1 MIKTR
6 LVGLLSHAKKYIVY
20 TILWQWLALFSQIA
34 AVFTIA
40 GLIEAAVNHSIDA
53 ARVQRAALILVAVV
67 LVRLL
72 CEKMGAK
79 SSYMA
84 CVDVKRVL
92 REKIYDKLLRLGASY
107 RDHVS
112 TAEIVQVSTEGVDQL
127 ETYFGKYLPQLFY
140 SLLAPVTLFIVLCR
154 VSLKASV
161 VLLVCVPLIPISIVV
176 VQKIAKKLLNK
187 YWSVYTGLG
196 DSFLENLM
204 GLTTLKIYQAD
215 GQKADEMDA
224 ESQRFRKIT
233 MKVLTM
239 QLNSTS
245 VMDIVAYGGAAVGMV
260 VALSEFA
267 NGALSVS
274 GTLSIILLASEFFLP
289 LRLLGSFF
297 HIAMNGMAA
306 SDKIFRILDMEE
318 PEEGGSLLPD
328 GALDIEFS
336 DVHFSYGSGGRE
348 ILKGI
353 NLSLPAGHFISLV
366 GESGCGKSTIAGILS
381 GRNKGYAGSVTIG
394 GMELSDINETDL
406 MKHVVLVRHNSY
418 LFAGTVA
425 DNLRMAKRDATD
437 EEMWNALDKVNL
449 KDFIESEDGLDTVIQ
464 EKAGNLSGGQS
475 QRLGIARAL
484 LADAPVYIFD
494 EATSNIDADSEEII
508 MNVIHEMAQTR
519 TILLISHRL
528 ANVTD
533 SDKIYMLKGGAIAE
547 SGTHEELMKLD
558 GSYRHLYES
567 QMALENYGGSMS
579 EKVTSDSLD
588 REVQR

>member
-34 AVFTIA
+34 AVFTLA

-418 LFAGTVA
+418 LFAGQVA

-437 EEMWNALDKVNL
+437 EEIWNALDKVNL

-533 SDKIYMLKGGAIAE
+533 SDMIYMLKDGAIAE

-567 QMALENYGGSMS
+567 QMALENYGGRMS